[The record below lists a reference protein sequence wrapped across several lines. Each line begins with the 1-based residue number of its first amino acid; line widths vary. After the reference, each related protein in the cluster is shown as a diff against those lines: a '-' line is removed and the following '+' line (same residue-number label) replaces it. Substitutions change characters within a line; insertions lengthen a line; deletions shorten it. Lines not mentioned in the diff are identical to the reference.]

1 MVSKIIAFIVSILCY
16 APWFYIGNFQKDSEE
31 PISFWSGDT
40 SLKDK
45 VKDIKGYNKEMAALY
60 RKFSWMYLAA
70 IFLSLFDAGIAI
82 GLLCAGSL
90 IGIYWLYKSYKKILA
105 KYS

>member
-16 APWFYIGNFQKDSEE
+16 VPWFYIGNFQKDSEE

-60 RKFSWMYLAA
+60 RKFSWLYLLCA
-70 IFLSLFDAGIAI
+70 ILAPFNPIYAI
-82 GLLCAGSL
+82 GLLCIGSL
-90 IGIYWLYKSYKKILA
+90 IGIYFVYKSYKKILA